1 MRRKLLYVLLS
12 VVLLSAG
19 WLGGSG
25 FALLVALVPLLAI
38 SSSYGA
44 SARDWRRM
52 AGWAALTFLL
62 WNAATVWWVWIAT
75 PIGPLAAAFFTTFWC
90 MAAFM
95 LYHYVSKRAPKG
107 LAYAVLVAAWLAA
120 EYLYTHSEV
129 ISFPWLT
136 LGNGFSGVPWAVQW
150 YEWTGVA
157 GGSLWVLG
165 ANIALFEALRSRTR
179 RASVRTAAVM
189 LLPVAVSAAMYLTY
203 EPEEEKVRISVIQP
217 NVDCYDE
224 KFDGDTRGQMENLLS
239 LVDEVPRDVRF
250 VVMPETALP
259 ERLADEDPQASA
271 AVRMIRGRLAE
282 RSPEAMAAV
291 GATTMKVYPAGMPHS
306 ETARAG
312 RGFYYDYYNAAV
324 AVNGDGAEDVHHK
337 MRLVIGVEAMP
348 FPRLLRWL
356 SFQSVDLGGITGQLG
371 RSDGATVFHKGGVA
385 AGPAIC
391 YEGLYG
397 DSFAEFVRGGA
408 EVMLVLSN
416 DGWWGDT
423 PGYRRLFDFCRLRAI
438 ETPRAVAHSANTGKS
453 GFITSRGD
461 VVESLGWDERGVLT
475 SDVEVSQRITA
486 YVRFGDWIGRLSLAV
501 TAMCL
506 LCYSAYRVKR
516 RNHLVN

>member
-1 MRRKLLYVLLS
+1 MARKLLYLLLS
-12 VVLLSAG
+12 VVLLSVG

-25 FALLVALVPLLAI
+25 FTLLAALVPLLAI
-38 SSSYGA
+38 SASYGD
-44 SARDWRRM
+44 SARDWWRM
-52 AGWAALTFLL
+52 AGWAVMTFVL
-62 WNAATVWWVWIAT
+62 WNAATIWWVWIAT
-75 PIGPLAAAFFTTFWC
+75 PVGPLAATFFTTFWY
-90 MAAFM
+90 MVAFM

-107 LAYAVLVAAWLAA
+107 LAYAILITAWLAV
-120 EYLYTHSEV
+120 EHLYTHAEV
-129 ISFPWLT
+129 ISFPWLV
-136 LGNGFSGVPWAVQW
+136 LGNGFSGSPWAVQW

-157 GGSLWVLG
+157 GGTLWVL
-165 ANIALFEALRSRTR
+165 ASNLALFEALRSRR
-179 RASVRTAAVM
+179 IGAVVRTAVVM
-189 LLPVAVSAAMYLTY
+189 LLPVAVSVAIYATY
-203 EPEEEKVRISVIQP
+203 KPAEESVRVSVVQP

-224 KFDGDTRGQMENLLS
+224 KFNGSAMSQMENMLS
-239 LVDEVPRDVRF
+239 LMDEVPEDVRF
-250 VVMPETALP
+250 IAMPETALP
-259 ERLADEDPQASA
+259 ERLADEEPQAAGS
-271 AVRMIRGRLAE
+271 VRMIAGKLSE
-282 RSPEAMAAV
+282 RSLDALVAV
-291 GATTMKVYPAGMPHS
+291 GATTMKIYPAGTPHS

-312 RGFYYDYYNAAV
+312 DGFYYDFYNAAV
-324 AVNGDGAEDVHHK
+324 AVGGDGERDVHHK

-348 FPRLLRWL
+348 FPALLRWL

-397 DSFAEFVRGGA
+397 DAFAEFVREGA

-438 ETPRAVAHSANTGKS
+438 ETRRAVARSANTGKS

-461 VVESLGWDERGVLT
+461 VAESLGWDRRGVLT
-475 SDVEVSQRITA
+475 SDVEVSQRVTA
-486 YVRFGDWIGRLSLAV
+486 YVRFGDWIGRLSLVVA
-501 TAMCL
+501 AMCL

-516 RNHLVN
+516 KNHLVN

>member
-1 MRRKLLYVLLS
+1 MLRKLLYLLLS
-12 VVLLSAG
+12 VVLLSVG

-25 FALLVALVPLLAI
+25 FTLLAALVPLLAI
-38 SSSYGA
+38 SASYGD
-44 SARDWRRM
+44 SARDWWRM
-52 AGWAALTFLL
+52 AGWAVMAFVL
-62 WNAATVWWVWIAT
+62 WNAATIWWVWIAT
-75 PIGPLAAAFFTTFWC
+75 PVGPLAATFFTTFWY
-90 MAAFM
+90 MVAFM

-107 LAYAVLVAAWLAA
+107 LAYAILITAWLAV
-120 EYLYTHSEV
+120 EHLYTHAEV
-129 ISFPWLT
+129 ISFPWLV
-136 LGNGFSGVPWAVQW
+136 LGNGFSGSPWAVQW

-157 GGSLWVLG
+157 GGTLWVLG
-165 ANIALFEALRSRTR
+165 SNLALFEALRSCR
-179 RASVRTAAVM
+179 RGAAVRTAVVM
-189 LLPVAVSAAMYLTY
+189 LLPVAVSVAIYATY
-203 EPEEEKVRISVIQP
+203 KPAEESVKVSVVQP

-224 KFDGDTRGQMENLLS
+224 KFNGSAMAQMENMLS
-239 LVDEVPRDVRF
+239 LMDEVPEDVRF
-250 VVMPETALP
+250 IAMPETALP
-259 ERLADEDPQASA
+259 ERLADENPQAARS
-271 AVRMIRGRLAE
+271 VGMIAEKLSE
-282 RSPEAMAAV
+282 RSLDAMVAV
-291 GATTMKVYPAGMPHS
+291 GATTMKVYPAGTPHS

-312 RGFYYDYYNAAV
+312 DGFYYDFYNAAV
-324 AVNGDGAEDVHHK
+324 AVGGDGEHDVHHK

-348 FPRLLRWL
+348 FPALLRWL

-371 RSDGATVFHKGGVA
+371 RSDGTTVFHKGGVA

-397 DSFAEFVRGGA
+397 DAFSEFVREGA

-438 ETPRAVAHSANTGKS
+438 ETRRAVARSANTGKS

-461 VVESLGWDERGVLT
+461 VTESLGWDRRGVLT
-475 SDVEVSQRITA
+475 SEVEVSQRMTA
-486 YVRFGDWIGRLSLAV
+486 YVRFGDWIGRLSLVVA
-501 TAMCL
+501 AMCL

>member
-1 MRRKLLYVLLS
+1 MLRKLLYVLLS
-12 VVLLSAG
+12 VALLSVG

-25 FALLVALVPLLAI
+25 FALLVALVPMLAI
-38 SSSYGA
+38 SASYGD
-44 SARDWRRM
+44 SARDWWRM
-52 AGWAALTFLL
+52 AGWAALIFVL
-62 WNAATVWWVWIAT
+62 WNAATVWWIWIAT
-75 PIGPLAAAFFTTFWC
+75 PVGPLAATFFTTFWY
-90 MAAFM
+90 MVAFM

-107 LAYAVLVAAWLAA
+107 LACALLVTGWLGVVLI
-120 EYLYTHSEV
+120 YTHSGV
-129 ISFPWLT
+129 ISFPWLV
-136 LGNGFSGVPWAVQW
+136 LGNGFSGAPWAVQW

-157 GGSLWVLG
+157 GGTLWVLG
-165 ANIALFEALRSRTR
+165 SNLALFEALRCRTR
-179 RASVRTAAVM
+179 RAAVRTAVVM
-189 LLPVAVSAAMYLTY
+189 LLPVAVSAVMYLTY
-203 EPEEEKVRISVIQP
+203 EPEPERVRIAVVQP

-224 KFDGDTRGQMENLLS
+224 KFEGDVRGQLDNLLS
-239 LVDEVPRDVRF
+239 LVDEVPRDAQF

-259 ERLADEDPQASA
+259 DRLADEDPQAATS
-271 AVRMIRGRLAE
+271 VRMIGEKLSE
-282 RSPEAMAAV
+282 RCPDAMVAV
-291 GATTMKVYPAGMPHS
+291 GATTMKIYPAGMPHS

-324 AVNGDGAEDVHHK
+324 AIRGDSTEDVHHK

-391 YEGLYG
+391 YEGLFG
-397 DSFAEFVRGGA
+397 DAFAEFVRGGA

-438 ETPRAVAHSANTGKS
+438 ETRRAVARSANTGRS

-461 VVESLGWDERGVLT
+461 VTESLGWDKRGVIT
-475 SDVEVSQRITA
+475 SDVEVSQRMTA
-486 YVRFGDWIGRLSLAV
+486 YVRFGDWIGRLSLVVA
-501 TAMCL
+501 AMCL

>member
-1 MRRKLLYVLLS
+1 
-12 VVLLSAG
+12 
-19 WLGGSG
+19 
-25 FALLVALVPLLAI
+25 
-38 SSSYGA
+38 
-44 SARDWRRM
+44 
-52 AGWAALTFLL
+52 
-62 WNAATVWWVWIAT
+62 
-75 PIGPLAAAFFTTFWC
+75 
-90 MAAFM
+90 
-95 LYHYVSKRAPKG
+95 
-107 LAYAVLVAAWLAA
+107 
-120 EYLYTHSEV
+120 
-129 ISFPWLT
+129 
-136 LGNGFSGVPWAVQW
+136 
-150 YEWTGVA
+150 
-157 GGSLWVLG
+157 
-165 ANIALFEALRSRTR
+165 
-179 RASVRTAAVM
+179 M
-189 LLPVAVSAAMYLTY
+189 LLPVAVSAVMYLTY
-203 EPEEEKVRISVIQP
+203 EPEPERVRVAVVQP

-224 KFDGDTRGQMENLLS
+224 KFEGDVRGQLDNLLS
-239 LVDEVPRDVRF
+239 LVDEVPRDAQF

-259 ERLADEDPQASA
+259 DRLADEDPQAATS
-271 AVRMIRGRLAE
+271 VRMIGERLAE
-282 RSPEAMAAV
+282 RCPDAMVAV
-291 GATTMKVYPAGMPHS
+291 GATTMKIYPAGMPHS

-324 AVNGDGAEDVHHK
+324 AIRGDSTEDVHHK

-391 YEGLYG
+391 YEGLFG
-397 DSFAEFVRGGA
+397 DAFAEFVRGGA

-438 ETPRAVAHSANTGKS
+438 ETRRAVARSANTGRS

-461 VVESLGWDERGVLT
+461 VTESLGWDKRGVIT
-475 SDVEVSQRITA
+475 SDVEVSQRMTA
-486 YVRFGDWIGRLSLAV
+486 YVRFGDWIGRLSLVVA
-501 TAMCL
+501 AMCL